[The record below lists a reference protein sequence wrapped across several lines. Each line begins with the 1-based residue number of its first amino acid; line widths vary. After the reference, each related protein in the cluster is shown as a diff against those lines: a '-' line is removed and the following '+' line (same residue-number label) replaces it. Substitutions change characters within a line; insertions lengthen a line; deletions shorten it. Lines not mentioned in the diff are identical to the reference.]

1 MGKSLKNYST
11 THKSSWNSLLL
22 PSQLP
27 AAMLPQPLM
36 LMLNF
41 SSEVMLSAT
50 LMVSSELTLLL
61 LQLPLLLLPQLL
73 PKLRLLLL
81 PQLSLLLPP
90 LPTPLLPQLLLL
102 STVPQLLLSMLPQL
116 PLPLLQLFTMLAT
129 RFTTRFSMFPKSPS
143 RSMCPTTPPSTSST
157 MPQLLEPTL
166 DSQLLPQLL
175 LLRHQNKSCL
185 IHANYRPS
193 HT

>member
-81 PQLSLLLPP
+81 PQL
-90 LPTPLLPQLLLL
+90 
-102 STVPQLLLSMLPQL
+102 

-143 RSMCPTTPPSTSST
+143 KACDPPHH
-157 MPQLLEPTL
+157 PA
-166 DSQLLPQLL
+166 
-175 LLRHQNKSCL
+175 RHQPCPCCWSLRWTPNCCPSCCC
-185 IHANYRPS
+185 
-193 HT
+193 

>member
-90 LPTPLLPQLLLL
+90 LSTPLLPQLLL
-102 STVPQLLLSMLPQL
+102 SILPQL